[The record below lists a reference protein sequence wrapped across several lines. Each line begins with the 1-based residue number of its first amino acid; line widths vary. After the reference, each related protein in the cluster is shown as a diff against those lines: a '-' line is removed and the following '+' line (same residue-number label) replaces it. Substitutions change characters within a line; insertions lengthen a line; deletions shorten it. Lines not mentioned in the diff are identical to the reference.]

1 MLNVTTS
8 AVRRLCV
15 SIAGATPA
23 ETLALAKNSEAVA
36 DVIEI
41 RLDSLTEPD
50 IPFFLDNLSKP
61 LLFTNRPTWEGGNC
75 ADEEKA
81 RINLLN
87 KCAEAGAAYVDIE
100 LNADPTLATE
110 LIGAARANNCKT
122 IVSWHDFKCTA
133 SSQALSE
140 IFQRQCRSG
149 ADIGKIV
156 TTARCFQDVFRVL
169 ALQEQAAELGLPLIA
184 FCMGPAGMISRVAT
198 TDLGGYMTYA
208 APDNGPATA
217 PGQLPASSL
226 RRIFTELEHAD

>member
-23 ETLALAKNSEAVA
+23 EALALAKKSEAVA
-36 DVIEI
+36 DVLEI
-41 RLDSLTEPD
+41 RLDGMAPPE
-50 IPFFLDNLSKP
+50 IPLFLAGINKP
-61 LLFTNRPTWEGGNC
+61 LVFTNRPVWEGGNC
-75 ADEEKA
+75 ADEEKE
-81 RINLLN
+81 RIALL
-87 KCAEAGAAYVDIE
+87 KQAAQAGAAYVDIE

-110 LIGAARANNCKT
+110 LIGAARANNCRT

-133 SSQALSE
+133 SSQALTE

-169 ALQEQAAELGLPLIA
+169 ALQEQAAELGFPLIA
-184 FCMGPAGMISRVAT
+184 FCMGKIGMISRVAT

-208 APDNGPATA
+208 APDNGTPTA

-226 RRIFTELEHAD
+226 RAIFTELGHAD